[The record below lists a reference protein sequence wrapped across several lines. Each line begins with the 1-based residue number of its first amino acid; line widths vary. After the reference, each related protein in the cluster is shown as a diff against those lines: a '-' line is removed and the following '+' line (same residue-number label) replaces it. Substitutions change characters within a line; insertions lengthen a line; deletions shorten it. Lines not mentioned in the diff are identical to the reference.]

1 MNILFLFNFDIS
13 LILRLRYIVFKNA
26 LFNMN
31 PLMLFLLLIGTAI
44 LVYKVFKIFNTI
56 SRENKKKL
64 SQLQLLPNYFQLD
77 KPYKLGN
84 GRGGLIIGGL
94 KHSMLDIT
102 KHESDRPCLYVTIEM
117 KEKLPY
123 YGEAV
128 YIVQNGN
135 TFYTF
140 YIHLDNKVYYGNLT
154 DIITKS

>member
-1 MNILFLFNFDIS
+1 MNILFLLNFDIS
-13 LILRLRYIVFKNA
+13 LILRYVVFKNA

-31 PLMLFLLLIGTAI
+31 PLILFLLLIGTII
-44 LVYKVFKIFNTI
+44 LVYKVFQIFNTI
-56 SRENKKKL
+56 NREDKEKL
-64 SQLQLLPNYFQLD
+64 FQLQLLPNYFQLD

-94 KHSMLDIT
+94 KNSMLDIT
-102 KHESDRPCLYVTIEM
+102 KHESDRPCLYVIIEM

-123 YGEAV
+123 YREAV

-140 YIHLDNKVYYGNLT
+140 YIHSDDKVYYGNLT

>member
-1 MNILFLFNFDIS
+1 MNILFLLNFDIS
-13 LILRLRYIVFKNA
+13 LILRYVVFKNA

-31 PLMLFLLLIGTAI
+31 PLILFLLLIGTII
-44 LVYKVFKIFNTI
+44 LVYKVFQIFNTI
-56 SRENKKKL
+56 NREDKEKL
-64 SQLQLLPNYFQLD
+64 SQFQSLPNYFQLD

-94 KHSMLDIT
+94 KNSMLDIT
-102 KHESDRPCLYVTIEM
+102 KHESDRPCLYIIIEM

-123 YGEAV
+123 YREAV

-140 YIHLDNKVYYGNLT
+140 YIHSDDKVYYGNLT
-154 DIITKS
+154 DIKQ